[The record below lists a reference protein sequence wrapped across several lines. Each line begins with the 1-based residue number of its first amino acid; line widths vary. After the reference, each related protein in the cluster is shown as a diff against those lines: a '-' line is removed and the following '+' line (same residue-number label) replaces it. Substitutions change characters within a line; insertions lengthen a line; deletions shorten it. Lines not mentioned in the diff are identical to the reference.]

1 MRKIVGPILIGL
13 GAFLLVVAVLAVAY
27 APGEVKRTPL
37 GVDSTTKLEGQA
49 DRLGA
54 GTRPIYALSITK
66 SDDNVS
72 TDDVVVFTNIACAVF
87 DEGQERVCA
96 DGDDENAL
104 SLSTDVFA
112 TDRVTAEAVDVDALP
127 DSAEPHEG
135 LVNKWPFDAKQ
146 ETYPYWDG
154 VTGSAQDAV
163 FEREDESTGS
173 TSTSTGSRSATP
185 RSRSPTASTGP
196 TTTSRR
202 STSTRGPARSSTRP
216 RSSSATSRTA
226 ARRST
231 SQIAFTDEQQAE
243 NVADAEDNIAGL
255 DLLHD
260 TVPLVGFIG
269 GGPLLR
275 DRPRAAWS
283 SAAGSEGPTR
293 ATGLSRV
300 RRRRPGASA

>member
-37 GVDSTTKLEGQA
+37 GVNSTTKLEGQA
-49 DRLGA
+49 DRLEA

-66 SDDNVS
+66 SDDSVS

-87 DEGQERVCA
+87 DEGQERACA

-127 DSAEPHEG
+127 DDAEPHEG

-163 FEREDESTGS
+163 FEREDEVDGLDVYVYRIEISNAPIEIADGVDGTYTSVKEIYVDPRTGAIIHQ
-173 TSTSTGSRSATP
+173 TEEQQRYLEDGS
-185 RSRSPTASTGP
+185 
-196 TTTSRR
+196 
-202 STSTRGPARSSTRP
+202 PALDL
-216 RSSSATSRTA
+216 
-226 ARRST
+226 
-231 SQIAFTDEQQAE
+231 QLAFTDEQQAE
-243 NVADAEDNIAGL
+243 NVADAEDNIASL
-255 DLLHD
+255 DLLTK

-269 GGPLLR
+269 GGLLLLVGLFLVVSGR
-275 DRPRAAWS
+275 RNGRRAATS
-283 SAAGSEGPTR
+283 
-293 ATGLSRV
+293 
-300 RRRRPGASA
+300 

>member
-87 DEGQERVCA
+87 DEGQERACA

-163 FEREDESTGS
+163 FEREDEV
-173 TSTSTGSRSATP
+173 
-185 RSRSPTASTGP
+185 
-196 TTTSRR
+196 
-202 STSTRGPARSSTRP
+202 
-216 RSSSATSRTA
+216 
-226 ARRST
+226 
-231 SQIAFTDEQQAE
+231 D
-243 NVADAEDNIAGL
+243 GL
-255 DLLHD
+255 DVYVYRIEISNAPIEIADGVNGHLHLRQGD
-260 TVPLVGFIG
+260 LRRPADRRDHPPDRGAAALPRGRHP
-269 GGPLLR
+269 GPR
-275 DRPRAAWS
+275 PPDRLHRRAA
-283 SAAGSEGPTR
+283 GGE
-293 ATGLSRV
+293 
-300 RRRRPGASA
+300 RRRRRGQHRRPRPAHQDRAARGLHRRRPAPADRPLPGRHRPQERSTRRHRADLAQAPPA